1 VNRSTTPPGWPDG
14 VLPAGAPDWERSAVA
29 WLLDLCP
36 PDYRGH
42 PVLLR
47 RPVALAWLAGH
58 HVDGEVAA
66 VHRALSGARAEL
78 GDDLPAPAVAEL
90 IEVLH
95 AEQARLLAARRA
107 VGLVEEALRGHRFVP
122 RL

>member
-1 VNRSTTPPGWPDG
+1 MNRGTTPPGWPDG
-14 VLPAGAPDWERSAVA
+14 VRPAGAPDWVRSAVN

-47 RPVALAWLAGH
+47 QPVALAWLAGH
-58 HVDGEVAA
+58 HVDGEVTA
-66 VHRALSGARAEL
+66 VHQALARARADL
-78 GDDLPAPAVAEL
+78 ADDLAAPAISEL
-90 IEVLH
+90 LEVLH